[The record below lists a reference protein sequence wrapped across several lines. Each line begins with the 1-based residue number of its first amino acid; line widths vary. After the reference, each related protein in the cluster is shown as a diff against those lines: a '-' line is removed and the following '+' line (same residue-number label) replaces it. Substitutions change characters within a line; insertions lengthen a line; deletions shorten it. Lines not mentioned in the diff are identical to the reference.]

1 MTWMFVICAALVV
14 YTYAG
19 YPALLWVLSA
29 IKQRPVAKKSYEPS
43 ISIVMAV
50 HNGASALAKKFA
62 NIRSSDY
69 PADRLEICVASDG
82 STDETDSLL
91 ESLAGT
97 VKSVRCARVG
107 KSAALNQALALSTGE
122 IVVLADVRQ
131 VIEPTAFKELA
142 ANFADTSIGCVS
154 GELMF
159 RANSGGA
166 TEGVS
171 LYWQLEKAIRK
182 LESATGSVVG
192 ATGAL
197 YAVRRELI
205 PVVPEG
211 TLLDDVFIPLSIQ
224 RSGHRVIFEPNARAW
239 DDVAATAGHE
249 FRRKVRTLAGNFQ
262 LLQLA
267 PWALVN
273 PFTSFRFISH
283 KLMRLAVPW
292 LLLAV
297 LLISYLRF
305 DNPQFRGLAIAQ
317 TAAYLMGAAT
327 LLWRP
332 LQRVRLANAAS
343 AFIVLNSAAAIALF
357 SFLRHKQA
365 PTRIW
370 NVQTK
375 VDAAAQVPKS
385 TQKAG

>member
-1 MTWMFVICAALVV
+1 
-14 YTYAG
+14 
-19 YPALLWVLSA
+19 
-29 IKQRPVAKKSYEPS
+29 
-43 ISIVMAV
+43 
-50 HNGASALAKKFA
+50 
-62 NIRSSDY
+62 
-69 PADRLEICVASDG
+69 
-82 STDETDSLL
+82 
-91 ESLAGT
+91 
-97 VKSVRCARVG
+97 
-107 KSAALNQALALSTGE
+107 
-122 IVVLADVRQ
+122 
-131 VIEPTAFKELA
+131 
-142 ANFADTSIGCVS
+142 
-154 GELMF
+154 
-159 RANSGGA
+159 
-166 TEGVS
+166 
-171 LYWQLEKAIRK
+171 
-182 LESATGSVVG
+182 
-192 ATGAL
+192 
-197 YAVRRELI
+197 LI

-305 DNPQFRGLAIAQ
+305 DNPLFRGLAIAQ

-343 AFIVLNSAAAIALF
+343 AFIVLNSAAAVALF